1 MPLWDTHVRPV
12 TLAGALSILTTGASA
27 GEITV
32 FAAVSLSE
40 ALDDIVASYEA
51 AGGAT
56 VTVSLA
62 ATSVL
67 ARQIQFGAPADVFLS
82 DNADWMDL
90 LDENSLLA
98 PETRF
103 DFASNRLVLVAS
115 DPGDATSSTLDAVDV
130 ETRIG
135 DARIA
140 MALVDAVPAG
150 QYGKAAFQSLG
161 LWEALS
167 DQVVQTD
174 NVRSALALVAAGEA
188 PFGVVY
194 ATDGLAEPAV
204 NIFGQFATTDH
215 PPIRYTAAAIAGR
228 STNGVAEF
236 LEYIAGPT
244 ASQIFHERG
253 FSPVGDG

>member
-1 MPLWDTHVRPV
+1 MPQWDTHVRSV
-12 TLAGALSILTTGASA
+12 ALASTLAILSTGVSA

-40 ALDDIVASYEA
+40 ALEDIVASYEG

-82 DNADWMDL
+82 ANADWMDL
-90 LDENSLLA
+90 LDENALLA

-103 DFASNRLVLVAS
+103 DFASNRLVLVGR
-115 DPGDATSSTLDAVDV
+115 DPGEVSARPLNAADI

-161 LWEALS
+161 IWDALS

-194 ATDGLAEPAV
+194 ATDGLAEPDV
-204 NIFGQFATTDH
+204 SILGQFGARDH

-228 STNGVAEF
+228 KTEEVAEF
-236 LEYIAGPT
+236 LEYLAGPI
-244 ASQIFHERG
+244 ASQVFRDRG
-253 FSPVGDG
+253 FSSVDDR